1 MTRWSV
7 VAIAYSVL
15 AALSAWLSDY
25 WRNRSILTLDEPWLK
40 LGSLFHAHCFSA
52 TLGLCVGVMSV
63 FGTKLLVRK
72 FEFAARLH
80 ADLRPLALSLSS
92 RMVVVLA
99 ATSAIGEEFA
109 FRGLLL
115 PWIGQLP
122 QALLFGLL
130 HQTSGSSRW
139 VWMAWAT
146 LGGLVLGAMYQLSG
160 SLVGSILAHA
170 VINGLTLQFLKQ
182 YDPSPGRR
190 PLGGL
195 LGQRG

>member
-7 VAIAYSVL
+7 VAIAYSLL
-15 AALSAWLSDY
+15 AAVSAWLSEY
-25 WRNRSILTLDEPWLK
+25 WQNRSVFAFNDPWLK
-40 LGSLFHAHCFSA
+40 LDSLSAHCFSA

-63 FGTKLLVRK
+63 FGTKLLVRR

-92 RMVVVLA
+92 PMVAVLA
-99 ATSAIGEEFA
+99 ASSAIGEEFA

-115 PWIGQLP
+115 PWIGQVP

-160 SLVGSILAHA
+160 SLVGPIVAHA

-182 YDPSPGRR
+182 YDPCSGKR

-195 LGQRG
+195 LGQRS

>member
-15 AALSAWLSDY
+15 AAVSAWVSEY
-25 WRNRSILTLDEPWLK
+25 WQNRSVFTLNNPWLK
-40 LGSLFHAHCFSA
+40 LDSQLGAHCFSA
-52 TLGLCVGVMSV
+52 TLGLCIGVMSV
-63 FGTKLLVRK
+63 FGTKVLVRR

-92 RMVVVLA
+92 PMVAALA
-99 ATSAIGEEFA
+99 ASSAIGEEFA

-122 QALLFGLL
+122 QAVLFGLL

-146 LGGLVLGAMYQLSG
+146 LGGLVLGGMYQLSG
-160 SLVGSILAHA
+160 SLVGSIVAHA

-182 YDPSPGRR
+182 YDPSPGKR

-195 LGQRG
+195 LGQRS